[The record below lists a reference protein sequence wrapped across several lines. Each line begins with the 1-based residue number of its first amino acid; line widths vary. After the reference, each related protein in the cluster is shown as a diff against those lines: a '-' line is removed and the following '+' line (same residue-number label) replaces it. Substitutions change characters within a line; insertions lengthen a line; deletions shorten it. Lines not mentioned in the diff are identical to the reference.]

1 MGPLGATFL
10 KIGRNHFTCK
20 QRRRFSRVLL
30 LALAVCLLSM
40 PAEAKYSGGNG
51 TLTEPYRISTAEE
64 MNSIG
69 ADTNDWDK
77 HFILINDINLA
88 AYTGTAFNLIGTPF
102 NPFNGTFDGNDHSIL
117 NFSYTTT
124 ATDNIGLFRYI
135 EDPNA
140 EIKNLSLVAP
150 QVNAGTGWFV
160 GALVGQLAYGSVN
173 ACHVRDGYVSAQ
185 SVVGGL
191 VGENFYGRIDNSS
204 SSSLVWGQANHV
216 GGLTGASRGRISGCY
231 STGEASG
238 GNYVGGLVGR
248 NYYGQVSD
256 CYSASDV
263 SGDDYIGGL
272 LGYNADEIAGC
283 YSVGYVS
290 GDVNVG
296 GLVGYNFHLLGATVS
311 NSFWDSHTSG
321 QTESDGG
328 TPMTTA
334 GMKIES
340 TFTDAGWN
348 FLTTWYICEQ
358 FNYPRLAWQTR
369 LLADFVCP
377 YGVEMNDLAA
387 FVDQWLLLRLS
398 ADILPEDNDGT
409 ANFLDYAAFADAWRA
424 TPASPNWNPDCDI
437 SPEGGDDIV
446 DAADL
451 LVFLQQWL
459 QFGASYGDIT
469 PGGGDG
475 IVDLGDYTTLAD
487 SWMQGM

>member
-296 GLVGYNFHLLGATVS
+296 GLVGYNFHLLGQVFNSLCCSLISPNLELVLAFQLQQVS
-311 NSFWDSHTSG
+311 
-321 QTESDGG
+321 
-328 TPMTTA
+328 
-334 GMKIES
+334 
-340 TFTDAGWN
+340 
-348 FLTTWYICEQ
+348 
-358 FNYPRLAWQTR
+358 
-369 LLADFVCP
+369 
-377 YGVEMNDLAA
+377 
-387 FVDQWLLLRLS
+387 
-398 ADILPEDNDGT
+398 DILEYFGNG
-409 ANFLDYAAFADAWRA
+409 
-424 TPASPNWNPDCDI
+424 C
-437 SPEGGDDIV
+437 
-446 DAADL
+446 
-451 LVFLQQWL
+451 VFH
-459 QFGASYGDIT
+459 
-469 PGGGDG
+469 
-475 IVDLGDYTTLAD
+475 
-487 SWMQGM
+487 